1 MERFPL
7 NWEMSIN
14 RSFQFDNRDFPI
26 QPRANHIF
34 RIHYKLMVIKITQKN
49 QYRFLN
55 LLFRNKLLYHF
66 LLMTILHDI
75 RSIYIEIF

>member
-14 RSFQFDNRDFPI
+14 RSFQFDNGDFPI
-26 QPRANHIF
+26 QPHANHIF

-49 QYRFLN
+49 
-55 LLFRNKLLYHF
+55 
-66 LLMTILHDI
+66 
-75 RSIYIEIF
+75 